1 LSVFVMVTSCMIK
14 AHSNI
19 CAVIIQ
25 QLLDC
30 YNYQAGG
37 VRRINGPF
45 AVDIL
50 IRQIREMLE

>member
-1 LSVFVMVTSCMIK
+1 MVTSCMIK

-30 YNYQAGG
+30 YNYQADG